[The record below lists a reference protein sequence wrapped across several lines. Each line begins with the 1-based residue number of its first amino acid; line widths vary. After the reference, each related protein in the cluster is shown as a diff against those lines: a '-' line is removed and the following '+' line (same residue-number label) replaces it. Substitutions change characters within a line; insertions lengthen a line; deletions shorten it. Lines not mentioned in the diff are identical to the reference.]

1 MSLGKLLVMILFNVF
16 WAATLPSNKALG
28 AYLTEGG
35 IVTLRFAIA
44 ALLVAVAWPWLPGR
58 TPRGWDMVKAA
69 VMGILVFCVGQRL
82 QVLGNAL
89 GSAGN
94 SAVLM
99 ALEPLL
105 TSVLAALFLREH
117 ITHRRWLGFVL
128 GMGGVALLNGVWRA
142 DFHWTSLTASLIFI
156 SSFLS
161 ESGYSI
167 IGKPLTAR
175 AGSAKILGIG
185 LFAAMIAN
193 LLWDGEK
200 TAAAAATLPLRAWL
214 LLIYMAVVCTVLGY
228 TIWLVVIKDADVN
241 LVAMTIFVQPIAGVP
256 MAALWLGEP
265 LHWGQFWGCLA
276 IMAGLVVGLA
286 NNGRRGNQESPAEDA
301 PKLRPERPCAGVR
314 R

>member
-1 MSLGKLLVMILFNVF
+1 MSPGKLLVMILFNVF

-28 AYLTEGG
+28 VYLTEGG
-35 IVTLRFAIA
+35 IVSLRFAIA
-44 ALLVAVAWPWLPGR
+44 ALIVAIAWPWLPGQR
-58 TPRGWDMVKAA
+58 PKGWDLVKSA

-105 TSVLAALFLREH
+105 TSVLAAIFLREH
-117 ITHRRWLGFVL
+117 ILARRWFGFGL
-128 GMGGVALLNGVWRA
+128 GMAGVALLNGVWRA

-175 AGSAKILGIG
+175 AGSAKILAVG
-185 LFAAMIAN
+185 LFAATLAN

-200 TAAAAATLPLRAWL
+200 TAAAALSLPLKAWL
-214 LLIYMAVVCTVLGY
+214 LLTYMAVVCTVLGY
-228 TIWLVVIKDADVN
+228 TIWLMVIKEADVN
-241 LVAMTIFVQPIAGVP
+241 LVSMTIFVQPIAGVP

-265 LHWGQFWGCLA
+265 LHWGQLWGGLA
-276 IMAGLVVGLA
+276 ICTGLVVGLW
-286 NNGRRGNQESPAEDA
+286 NGKR
-301 PKLRPERPCAGVR
+301 LRMTTNH
-314 R
+314 

>member
-1 MSLGKLLVMILFNVF
+1 
-16 WAATLPSNKALG
+16 
-28 AYLTEGG
+28 
-35 IVTLRFAIA
+35 
-44 ALLVAVAWPWLPGR
+44 
-58 TPRGWDMVKAA
+58 
-69 VMGILVFCVGQRL
+69 MGLLVFCAGQRL

-117 ITHRRWLGFVL
+117 IVGRRWVGFGL
-128 GMGGVALLNGVWRA
+128 GMAGVALLNGVWRP

-175 AGSAKILGIG
+175 AGSAKILATG
-185 LFAAMIAN
+185 LFAATAAN

-200 TAAAAATLPLRAWL
+200 TAAAALTLPWNAWL

-228 TIWLVVIKDADVN
+228 TLWLVVIKDADVN

-256 MAALWLGEP
+256 MAAIWLDEP
-265 LHWGQFWGCLA
+265 LHWGQLWGCLA
-276 IMAGLVVGLA
+276 ISTGLVIGLW
-286 NNGRRGNQESPAEDA
+286 NGRRKPAQGE
-301 PKLRPERPCAGVR
+301 
-314 R
+314 